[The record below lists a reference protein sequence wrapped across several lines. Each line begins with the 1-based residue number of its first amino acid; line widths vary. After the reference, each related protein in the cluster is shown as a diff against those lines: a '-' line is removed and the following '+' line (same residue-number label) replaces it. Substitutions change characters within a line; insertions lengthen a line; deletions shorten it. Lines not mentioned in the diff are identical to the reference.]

1 MTKMLV
7 NSICGEGSSWLVEAT
22 FLLNLRSLPCAHM
35 MGQGGR
41 VEREMAKKR
50 DLWCLFG
57 DTCAFDGRHH
67 SVLNTLIY
75 LCKVRLLVS
84 ASLILWEN
92 LRLWA

>member
-41 VEREMAKKR
+41 VEREMVSQEAWLGFPTKVKAPVQGWHLPPA
-50 DLWCLFG
+50 LWV
-57 DTCAFDGRHH
+57 TE
-67 SVLNTLIY
+67 S
-75 LCKVRLLVS
+75 
-84 ASLILWEN
+84 
-92 LRLWA
+92 